1 MGIETFFKKAA
12 ITDVDKVQTP
22 GTTRTISVQ
31 GPQDVDLMPN
41 TFYTS
46 EASQFAYNNVVV
58 IFDGAIHLKTDYI
71 INVSTP
77 TVLDAGFYSESDD
90 IYTTNFK
97 RVESVVIS

>member
-41 TFYTS
+41 TQVKQVNLHT
-46 EASQFAYNNVVV
+46 
-58 IFDGAIHLKTDYI
+58 IM
-71 INVSTP
+71 
-77 TVLDAGFYSESDD
+77 
-90 IYTTNFK
+90 
-97 RVESVVIS
+97 